1 MAIII
6 ILRQL
11 IWPRV
16 LEVRQIDNLI
26 QTDRQVQTD
35 RQINC
40 MDAPPP
46 LCRCLGNLMF
56 LEERLLH
63 NGRTR

>member
-6 ILRQL
+6 ILRHV
-11 IWPRV
+11 IWPKV

-26 QTDRQVQTD
+26 QTDRQ
-35 RQINC
+35 INC

-46 LCRCLGNLMF
+46 HCRCLGNLMV
-56 LEERLLH
+56 LVERLLH

>member
-1 MAIII
+1 MAII

-11 IWPRV
+11 IWPRM

-26 QTDRQVQTD
+26 QTDRQ
-35 RQINC
+35 INC

-46 LCRCLGNLMF
+46 HCRCLDNLMF

-63 NGRTR
+63 IGRTR